1 MSLFYK
7 RLSRLLTGSLLAAAT
22 SPMVLAQGLGN
33 SPYSALGLGEPY
45 TQANVTN
52 LGMGGLGISNSN
64 PFNLNLQNPALLGT
78 RPPYTLFE
86 VGLLGQS
93 KAISQNITN
102 TRQTQ
107 RDFGGNLGY
116 LALAFP
122 ANSRW
127 TMSLS
132 LRPSTYVDYQT
143 RQYAQVEG
151 TIYEAEY
158 NYTGRGGLNKASFAS
173 GFRVGKNIYVGAE
186 ASYLFGNVTN
196 TSDSRVLIN
205 DAATGI
211 QDVRIARI
219 NRINYSDV
227 VWRLGAAWRPKLG
240 TDWTLN
246 IGATLDPRT
255 RANAR
260 ETDIYQQVS
269 LAGTN
274 ISAADTLRV
283 NSAGKA
289 TLPQQANFGISIE
302 RNNKLLV
309 GVDVG
314 VQQWSQYRTITDQ
327 PASLNNGYT
336 MSAGLE
342 YTPKYNSTKYWDLVS
357 YRAGFQYNRLPYL
370 VDGARINDVSGSVG
384 LSLPIGAFLV
394 NRINIAFIGGQ
405 RGALAGTQ
413 IREQYLRFALGFSL
427 TDRWFRKPVID

>member
-45 TQANVTN
+45 SQANVTN
-52 LGMGGLGISNSN
+52 LGMGSLGISNSN

-86 VGLLGQS
+86 VGILGQS
-93 KAISQNITN
+93 KSISQNVTN
-102 TRQTQ
+102 TQQTQ

-143 RQYAQVEG
+143 RQYAQVPG

-158 NYTGRGGLNKASFAS
+158 NYTGRGGINKASFAS
-173 GFRVGKNIYVGAE
+173 GFRIGKNIYLGAE
-186 ASYLFGNVTN
+186 GSYLFGNVTN

-227 VWRLGAAWRPKLG
+227 VWRLGAAWRPKLS

-246 IGATLDPRT
+246 IGATVDPRS
-255 RANAR
+255 RVNAR

-274 ISAADTLRV
+274 ISAADTLRI

-289 TLPQQANFGISIE
+289 TVPQQANFGISIE

-327 PASLNNGYT
+327 PGSFNNGYT
-336 MSAGLE
+336 VSAGLE
-342 YTPKYNSTKYWDLVS
+342 YTPKYNSTRYWDLVS

-370 VDGARINDVSGSVG
+370 VDGAQVNDVSGSVG

-394 NRINIAFIGGQ
+394 NRINIAVVGGQ
-405 RGALAGTQ
+405 RGALVGTQ

-427 TDRWFRKPVID
+427 TDRWFRKSVID